1 MGDRAMNSNLL
12 IAVLGAAVVLF
23 AVVWG
28 LRFVYGYRVEN
39 HAVEIVLFHALP
51 VYRVPVDDIELIQK
65 VSWSELG
72 AGGSIL
78 RLGNRLAGQCVL
90 IQRRGGRF
98 QRIVI
103 TPDDADG
110 FISQV
115 AANQQGHSAARP
127 AD

>member
-51 VYRVPVDDIELIQK
+51 VYRVPVDEIELIQRYRGA
-65 VSWSELG
+65 SLG
-72 AGGSIL
+72 L
-78 RLGNRLAGQCVL
+78 
-90 IQRRGGRF
+90 
-98 QRIVI
+98 
-103 TPDDADG
+103 
-110 FISQV
+110 V
-115 AANQQGHSAARP
+115 AASSV
-127 AD
+127 